1 MLLFVLSGVLMFTE
15 EPKNPFLAMEGDN
28 VTLEWRYS
36 FGKDD
41 SLSQALFEKEKQ
53 IVDRYN
59 PSRPPW
65 IKSSYRGRI
74 FVNITNDYTSI
85 ILLGVKRTDE
95 GSYRFTVVSERDR
108 ERIEN
113 ELEISILCK
122 YKEPIKN
129 NDSQTQE
136 K

>member
-1 MLLFVLSGVLMFTE
+1 MLLFVLSGALVFTE

>member
-1 MLLFVLSGVLMFTE
+1 MLLFVLSGALVFTE

-28 VTLEWRYS
+28 ITLEWRYS

-53 IVDRYN
+53 IVDRYS

-74 FVNITNDYTSI
+74 LVNITNDYTSI

-95 GSYRFTVVSERDR
+95 GKYKFTFVSHKDR
-108 ERIEN
+108 ERVEK
-113 ELEISILCK
+113 ELAISILCK

-129 NDSQTQE
+129 NDSQT
-136 K
+136 

>member
-1 MLLFVLSGVLMFTE
+1 MEVLIWERRFT
-15 EPKNPFLAMEGDN
+15 
-28 VTLEWRYS
+28 
-36 FGKDD
+36 
-41 SLSQALFEKEKQ
+41 LSQALFEKEKQ

-122 YKEPIKN
+122 
-129 NDSQTQE
+129 
-136 K
+136 